1 MRTFSER
8 NGYVKIDDALV
19 RESMPTSVR
28 NAISN
33 CYQHLKNTTN
43 YNELNKVIWLYFLN
57 QREADYSLYQDNI
70 DYYLIDEHPWFKKL
84 DLIEFILNY
93 LKVIK
98 EKNAH
103 KTFTDD
109 LNFEFARLNYAY
121 RIIDGIVVEI
131 TNEEEIKSITTAI
144 DENKDNIKMHLQSA
158 ITLMAKRPKGEY
170 RNSIKESISAVEAY
184 CREITGENTLGPAL
198 NNLIKKGIVIPNVLI
213 EAFHKLYGYTC
224 SKETGIRHSLM
235 VDEGTYIPSYSEALF
250 MLVSCSAFINYLN
263 QKTII

>member
-1 MRTFSER
+1 MKSFSER
-8 NGYVKIDDALV
+8 NGYVKIDEALV
-19 RESMPTSVR
+19 RKCMPTSVR
-28 NAISN
+28 NAVCN
-33 CYQHLKNTTN
+33 CYNYLKPITN
-43 YNELNKVIWLYFLN
+43 YDGLNKVVWLYFLN
-57 QREADYSLYQDNI
+57 QRETEYNSYQDYINN
-70 DYYLIDEHPWFKKL
+70 YLMGEYPWFKKM
-84 DLIEFILNY
+84 DLIEFTLEY
-93 LKVIK
+93 LKAIK
-98 EKNAH
+98 DV
-103 KTFTDD
+103 KTYNKFSENLD
-109 LNFEFARLNYAY
+109 FEFSRLNYAY
-121 RIIDGIVVEI
+121 RIIDGLVVEI